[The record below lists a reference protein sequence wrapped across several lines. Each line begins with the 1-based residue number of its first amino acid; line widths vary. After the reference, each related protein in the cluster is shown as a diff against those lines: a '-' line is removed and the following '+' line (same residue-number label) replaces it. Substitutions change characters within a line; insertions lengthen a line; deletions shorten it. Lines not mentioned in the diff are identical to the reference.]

1 MPTPTR
7 ADRLKAARRKLA
19 GALRDALGELEAP
32 LAPPGR
38 DEVYRLECVKHH
50 LIRSQALLIMAGSLV
65 PPPANPLAE
74 GAPNE

>member
-1 MPTPTR
+1 MPMPSR
-7 ADRLKAARRKLA
+7 ADRLENARRKLA

-38 DEVYRLECVKHH
+38 DEAYRLQCVENH
-50 LIRSQALLIMAGSLV
+50 LQRAQTQLIIAGSLV
-65 PPPANPLAE
+65 PPPANQLAE